1 MSRVV
6 QGERQVM
13 GASEHPDSLQIPRL
27 ERARQWLPLAS
38 LGTGIYAATQP
49 ELGALQQPQA
59 SPW

>member
-1 MSRVV
+1 
-6 QGERQVM
+6 M